1 MTVGIFSGSGLLMGI
16 DAYFLYA
23 ILGEILVRLVLDPMN
38 WGNGANF
45 PHILTLKF

>member
-23 ILGEILVRLVLDPMN
+23 ILGEILVRLVLGSSEMVY
-38 WGNGANF
+38 WC
-45 PHILTLKF
+45 